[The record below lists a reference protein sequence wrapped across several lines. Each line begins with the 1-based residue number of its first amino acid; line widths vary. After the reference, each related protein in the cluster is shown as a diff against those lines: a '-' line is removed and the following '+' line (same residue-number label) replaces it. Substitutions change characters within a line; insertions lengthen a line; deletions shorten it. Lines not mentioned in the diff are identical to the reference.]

1 MDFRK
6 YCVYDYGQLA
16 IVIASIILI
25 LVKPDAFVKLTK
37 NILGRIVLITLLIM
51 ATLHS
56 SLSGILVAIVLVVLT
71 ETYYEGNCG
80 KESCHDDTE
89 DNDDS
94 DNDDSDDDDSDDND
108 SDDNSKDD
116 NKAPLENVI
125 PTGTLFDDV
134 LEDFKEGNT
143 ATTSFT
149 EDLNNMFNVN

>member
-71 ETYYEGNCG
+71 ETYYEGNCD
-80 KESCHDDTE
+80 KESC
-89 DNDDS
+89 NDDS
-94 DNDDSDDDDSDDND
+94 ED
-108 SDDNSKDD
+108 DDNSKDD
-116 NKAPLENVI
+116 NKAPLENII

-143 ATTSFT
+143 TDTTDTTDKVGNALDEIF
-149 EDLNNMFNVN
+149 DPK

>member
-71 ETYYEGNCG
+71 ETYYEGNCD
-80 KESCHDDTE
+80 KESC
-89 DNDDS
+89 NDDS
-94 DNDDSDDDDSDDND
+94 EDDDDD
-108 SDDNSKDD
+108 DDNSKDD
-116 NKAPLENVI
+116 NKAPLENII

-134 LEDFKEGNT
+134 LEDFKEGNKPIQPIQ
-143 ATTSFT
+143 
-149 EDLNNMFNVN
+149 

>member
-71 ETYYEGNCG
+71 ETYYEGNCD
-80 KESCHDDTE
+80 KESC
-89 DNDDS
+89 NDDS
-94 DNDDSDDDDSDDND
+94 EDDDDD
-108 SDDNSKDD
+108 DDNSKDD
-116 NKAPLENVI
+116 NKAPLENII

-143 ATTSFT
+143 TDTTDT
-149 EDLNNMFNVN
+149 IGKALNDIFDPK

>member
-89 DNDDS
+89 D
-94 DNDDSDDDDSDDND
+94 DDDDDDDNYD
-108 SDDNSKDD
+108 NDDNSKDD

-134 LEDFKEGNT
+134 LEDFKEGNDEVGK
-143 ATTSFT
+143 AIN
-149 EDLNNMFNVN
+149 DALNI

>member
-89 DNDDS
+89 DD
-94 DNDDSDDDDSDDND
+94 DDDDSVDDSAPD
-108 SDDNSKDD
+108 KSKD
-116 NKAPLENVI
+116 NKAPLENII

-134 LEDFKEGNT
+134 LEDFKEG
-143 ATTSFT
+143 ATLE
-149 EDLNNMFNVN
+149 EDLNNIFKGV

>member
-71 ETYYEGNCG
+71 ETYYEGNCD
-80 KESCHDDTE
+80 KESC
-89 DNDDS
+89 NDDS
-94 DNDDSDDDDSDDND
+94 EDDDDDDSVDDSAPD
-108 SDDNSKDD
+108 KSKD
-116 NKAPLENVI
+116 NKTPLENII

-134 LEDFKEGNT
+134 LGDFKEGNT
-143 ATTSFT
+143 TDAAAKQLDDIF
-149 EDLNNMFNVN
+149 DPK

>member
-80 KESCHDDTE
+80 KESCHDDGETE
-89 DNDDS
+89 D
-94 DNDDSDDDDSDDND
+94 DDDDSVDDSAPD
-108 SDDNSKDD
+108 KSKD
-116 NKAPLENVI
+116 NKAPLENII

-134 LEDFKEGNT
+134 LEDFKEGNDC
-143 ATTSFT
+143 ANESDPFACLI
-149 EDLNNMFNVN
+149 DDAMSN

>member
-71 ETYYEGNCG
+71 ETYYEGNCD
-80 KESCHDDTE
+80 KESCHDDGETE
-89 DNDDS
+89 DDD
-94 DNDDSDDDDSDDND
+94 DDDDSVDDSAPD
-108 SDDNSKDD
+108 KSKD
-116 NKAPLENVI
+116 NKAPLENII

-134 LEDFKEGNT
+134 LEDFKEGNDC
-143 ATTSFT
+143 ANESDPFACLI
-149 EDLNNMFNVN
+149 DDAMSN

>member
-89 DNDDS
+89 DDDDDDD
-94 DNDDSDDDDSDDND
+94 DNDDN
-108 SDDNSKDD
+108 DDNSKDD

-134 LEDFKEGNT
+134 LEDFKEGNDEVGK
-143 ATTSFT
+143 AIN
-149 EDLNNMFNVN
+149 DALNI